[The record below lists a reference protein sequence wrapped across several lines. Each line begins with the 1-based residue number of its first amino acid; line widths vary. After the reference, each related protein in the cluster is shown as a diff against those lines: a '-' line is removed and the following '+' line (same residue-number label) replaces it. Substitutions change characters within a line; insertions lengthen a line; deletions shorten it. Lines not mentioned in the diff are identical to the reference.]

1 MVINNHS
8 LDQLFYF
15 SVAQLCPTLCDP
27 MDYSLPGSS
36 LHGIFQA
43 RVLEWIAVSFSGD
56 LLDPGIEPWSPALQ
70 ADSLPFA
77 LQGSPRLQLPLE
89 SSKIWVLKIY
99 LMLLLN

>member
-56 LLDPGIEPWSPALQ
+56 LLDPGIEPV
-70 ADSLPFA
+70 F
-77 LQGSPRLQLPLE
+77 LE
-89 SSKIWVLKIY
+89 SPTFFIIALPGKPLYFIRGLQNGDI
-99 LMLLLN
+99 